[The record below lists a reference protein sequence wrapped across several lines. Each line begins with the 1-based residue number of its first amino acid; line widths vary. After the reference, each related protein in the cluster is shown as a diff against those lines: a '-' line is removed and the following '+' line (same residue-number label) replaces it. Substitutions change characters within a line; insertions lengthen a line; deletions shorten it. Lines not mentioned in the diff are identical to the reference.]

1 MTSQYRVNIAQI
13 GVIGVALALI
23 EGHPGGAH
31 QSVCA
36 KANSS
41 ELWILEDFDV
51 PACVVGARLV
61 GAVRA
66 SCLS

>member
-1 MTSQYRVNIAQI
+1 MAQT
-13 GVIGVALALI
+13 GVALARI
-23 EGHPGGAH
+23 EGHPGGAR

-51 PACVVGARLV
+51 PACGRGLV
-61 GAVRA
+61 WSVPFEPSA
-66 SCLS
+66 